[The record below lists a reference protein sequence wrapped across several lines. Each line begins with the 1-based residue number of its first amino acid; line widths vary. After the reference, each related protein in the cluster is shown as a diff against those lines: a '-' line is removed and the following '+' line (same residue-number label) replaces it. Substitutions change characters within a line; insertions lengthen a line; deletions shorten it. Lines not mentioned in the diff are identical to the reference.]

1 MLAYEFYLRDPVKGS
16 ELVGILPERRKDP
29 ARVTQESV
37 LNWAENVFGNGLS
50 NKDIYFIEVTINEDR
65 GNIFRLTPFFL
76 TQKKVKRYINI
87 IIR

>member
-1 MLAYEFYLRDPVKGS
+1 MLAYEFYMRDPVKES

-29 ARVTQESV
+29 ARITQESV

-65 GNIFRLTPFFL
+65 GNIFRPTFL
-76 TQKKVKRYINI
+76 FPNSEEN
-87 IIR
+87 